1 MFFKIVL
8 LQIVLLSA
16 YHAMIGAQSI
26 LLALRDKL
34 YHLLETYNSCV
45 IALFCFA
52 ALSDSC
58 PQFGHYSP
66 AFAVRPV
73 LLPTHV

>member
-16 YHAMIGAQSI
+16 YHALIGAQSI

-45 IALFCFA
+45 QLKEEDASKRSIWDFNDLR
-52 ALSDSC
+52 SYRYERK
-58 PQFGHYSP
+58 QIYY
-66 AFAVRPV
+66 
-73 LLPTHV
+73 